1 MDNSILMKLYS
12 ACQDYY
18 AYVDR
23 EKYQPS
29 KKVQQKI
36 MKKHA
41 VDEHYYPLDES
52 CQKLE
57 NILENHRDVYR

>member
-1 MDNSILMKLYS
+1 MDNAILMKLYS

-18 AYVDR
+18 AYVDH

-36 MKKHA
+36 MKKHG
-41 VDEHYYPLDES
+41 VDENYYPLDEA
-52 CQKLE
+52 CKKLE